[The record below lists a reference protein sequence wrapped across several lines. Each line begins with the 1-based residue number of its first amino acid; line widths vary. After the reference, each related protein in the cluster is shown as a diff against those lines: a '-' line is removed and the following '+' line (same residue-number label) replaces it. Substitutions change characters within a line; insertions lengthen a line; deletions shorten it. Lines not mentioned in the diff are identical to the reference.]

1 MCTWDREFYPFRI
14 TFAFH
19 PCFGTTRVAPQ
30 YSGVS
35 LPLHKGLKKIAPT
48 PTHYIIRLCS
58 DWWQIAESEDD
69 LRSVAQ

>member
-19 PCFGTTRVAPQ
+19 PYLGATVAPQ

-35 LPLHKGLKKIAPT
+35 LPHHNGLKKIA

-58 DWWQIAESEDD
+58 DYGQIAESEDD